1 MAKQLRVGT
10 VLLLVVLATVSNC
23 QLAPQFSVTNPVLSA
38 VTTYKLNYYS
48 SNNLTTSTSFNV
60 NFNQSYLRIPDGI
73 NNCTIKIGL
82 ITAPSPVCNCTNR
95 ACTFR
100 PMMASE
106 PRSVEIEIQ
115 NVTNPMFIYQQ
126 VLNVMVYFTASV
138 SFSFSIIIPA
148 NTYQTMS
155 MNVNSIKQSDYGVG
169 YTPVS
174 YTFNISLLYISKNMQ
189 MQITIP
195 P

>member
-1 MAKQLRVGT
+1 
-10 VLLLVVLATVSNC
+10 
-23 QLAPQFSVTNPVLSA
+23 
-38 VTTYKLNYYS
+38 
-48 SNNLTTSTSFNV
+48 
-60 NFNQSYLRIPDGI
+60 
-73 NNCTIKIGL
+73 
-82 ITAPSPVCNCTNR
+82 
-95 ACTFR
+95 
-100 PMMASE
+100 MASE